1 MTLLYLTL
9 LIYLVQ
15 ANTVQR
21 ARDVRPVFGP
31 MLWASVVDGGPAL
44 VRRWAGVPCLLGG
57 YPLCVGSVLVHV
69 FGAVPALPQHWV
81 DPGVCWDLQYCVIML
96 IFAVS
101 FSIYVFFY
109 YIHFGV
115 TYKPKWAGYY
125 EYCKHIYNVIGSVC
139 TCHYN
144 KNIQYNTI

>member
-1 MTLLYLTL
+1 MSS
-9 LIYLVQ
+9 
-15 ANTVQR
+15 
-21 ARDVRPVFGP
+21 ARCLDRC
-31 MLWASVVDGGPAL
+31 WASVVDGGPAL
-44 VRRWAGVPCLLGG
+44 VQRWAGVPCLLGG

-96 IFAVS
+96 IFGCFVQH
-101 FSIYVFFY
+101 FCFFY

-125 EYCKHIYNVIGSVC
+125 IVSVFILSLDLFVHVTIIKIYD
-139 TCHYN
+139 
-144 KNIQYNTI
+144 TIRYDSGWIRMIKGFDTNNRYMR